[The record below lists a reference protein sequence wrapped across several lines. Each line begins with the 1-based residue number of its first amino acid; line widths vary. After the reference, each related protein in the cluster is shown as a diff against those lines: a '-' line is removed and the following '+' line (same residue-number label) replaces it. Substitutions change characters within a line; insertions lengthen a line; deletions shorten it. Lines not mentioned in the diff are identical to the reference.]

1 MQKILLVLGG
11 LAWALICFYGGLWL
25 TFPGE
30 VAAERAAWELQ
41 EASGGAWRLQVADV
55 KPWRVSGATLK
66 DAQLLSVPR
75 GRKGAEG
82 PPSLVLR
89 AESISAREE
98 LLPLLGG
105 SYMTAVQAALYG
117 GELSGRVGLDDQ
129 LLVIDLLGE
138 DLDLS
143 AYPFGGEDWSL
154 DAGGLLQ
161 AKIDLKLDREDIKA
175 SKGVVDLKIEEL
187 VLAGVSFSG
196 FSLDQSAEFSTA
208 HLRMKLSDGAAEV
221 KKGAFSSDLADV
233 EVGGEITL
241 AEPLSRSRLNL
252 TVTFKLADEIDQL
265 ARLALK
271 GARDGEGRYH
281 FKASG
286 TLSAPRF
293 REDRLAARGGSS
305 SASRRAASRP
315 AVRRPVGGDEGKE
328 KEDDNGSFRD
338 GRERP
343 TISRRPTADRR
354 LPDRRRPDLRD
365 RQPDRR
371 LDRDEEPHLDDEEDY
386 LDEGDEFDD
395 EEDVFDEEGGE
406 LPPEGLP
413 GDFGEF

>member
-30 VAAERAAWELQ
+30 LAAERAAWELQ
-41 EASGGAWRLQVADV
+41 EASGGAWKLQVADV

-105 SYMTAVQAALYG
+105 AYMTAVRASLYG
-117 GELSGRVGLDDQ
+117 GELSGRVGLDGS
-129 LLVIDLLGE
+129 LLVVDLLGE

-161 AKIDLKLDREDIKA
+161 AKINLKLDQGDIEA
-175 SKGVVDLKIEEL
+175 SKGVVDLKIEDL
-187 VLAGVSFSG
+187 VLSGVSFSG
-196 FSLDQSAEFSTA
+196 FSLDQSAKFSTA

-252 TVTFKLADEIDQL
+252 TVTFKLAEEIDQL

-286 TLSAPRF
+286 TLSTPRF

-315 AVRRPVGGDEGKE
+315 ATRRPVGGGEE
-328 KEDDNGSFRD
+328 KKDDNGSFRD

-343 TISRRPTADRR
+343 AISRRPPAERR

-365 RQPDRR
+365 RQPDRH
-371 LDRDEEPHLDDEEDY
+371 LDRDEELRLDDEEDY
-386 LDEGDEFDD
+386 LDEEDFD
-395 EEDVFDEEGGE
+395 EEEGFDEEGGE
-406 LPPEGLP
+406 LPPDGLP